1 MRLTRWP
8 LWLQLTSAMAL
19 ASIGV
24 ALVAGNAMRDIET
37 DYLRDEL
44 RRESLR
50 ASQALTTALAGPV
63 AAGNESALRALLA
76 RSTWRDDA
84 HVHSLALIDAAGR
97 TVSRWVA
104 SAEDEPGE
112 VLYFSVATNIPGSG
126 QGQLVVSWKVGQL
139 VADIQRHVE
148 RIRLN
153 VFFTVGLLSGVLV
166 VLVHFLVMRPV
177 DSLRRGLDALSRG
190 ESGASMRL
198 SALAASELNRL
209 AGSLGELG
217 RYQRELRETQ
227 ASLEQARHAAEAASE
242 AKGRFLAV
250 MTHEIRTPINGVIGS
265 LDLLVDDALSA
276 TQRSLIANAQRAAD
290 SLLEIINEILDFS
303 RVESGRLQ
311 LEAVEFALEAQ
322 INDVAGGMA
331 GLIDPQRVELVV
343 DFDPAL
349 PERVCGDP
357 LRLRQVL
364 TNLLGNAAKFT
375 EDGAI
380 VLRARAIDGGLRV
393 EVTDTGVGIAREQ
406 QSALFQPFT
415 QADSST
421 SRRYGGTGLGLSI
434 VKQLVELMGG
444 RIGIESAPGRGS
456 TFWLEM
462 PLVARSAPGVR
473 RAPALDAA
481 LVLLIEDQD
490 CARGAL
496 AAYLAS
502 FGMQVLQA
510 ADAAA
515 ALACV
520 RETPR
525 RVAYLVLDAGVLAAG
540 GGAALIDLLRA
551 DAHEDLRT
559 VLLIV
564 PGIPVADDLPVDGA
578 VLKPVTRAEL
588 LAALAPGDGDETH
601 AGRSGRGAAPATT
614 RRVLLVDDN
623 PMNLQVAAAML
634 ERLGLAV
641 DSAASGEEALASL
654 AERRYDVVLMDEQMP
669 GMDGREATRRLRERE
684 GAAQRTPVL
693 ALTANADAGAEQRC
707 LDAGMDAYL
716 AKPVRRS
723 GLRDALLRWIP
734 ELRA

>member
-1 MRLTRWP
+1 
-8 LWLQLTSAMAL
+8 
-19 ASIGV
+19 
-24 ALVAGNAMRDIET
+24 
-37 DYLRDEL
+37 
-44 RRESLR
+44 
-50 ASQALTTALAGPV
+50 
-63 AAGNESALRALLA
+63 
-76 RSTWRDDA
+76 
-84 HVHSLALIDAAGR
+84 
-97 TVSRWVA
+97 
-104 SAEDEPGE
+104 
-112 VLYFSVATNIPGSG
+112 
-126 QGQLVVSWKVGQL
+126 
-139 VADIQRHVE
+139 
-148 RIRLN
+148 
-153 VFFTVGLLSGVLV
+153 
-166 VLVHFLVMRPV
+166 
-177 DSLRRGLDALSRG
+177 
-190 ESGASMRL
+190 
-198 SALAASELNRL
+198 
-209 AGSLGELG
+209 
-217 RYQRELRETQ
+217 
-227 ASLEQARHAAEAASE
+227 
-242 AKGRFLAV
+242 
-250 MTHEIRTPINGVIGS
+250 
-265 LDLLVDDALSA
+265 
-276 TQRSLIANAQRAAD
+276 
-290 SLLEIINEILDFS
+290 
-303 RVESGRLQ
+303 
-311 LEAVEFALEAQ
+311 
-322 INDVAGGMA
+322 
-331 GLIDPQRVELVV
+331 
-343 DFDPAL
+343 
-349 PERVCGDP
+349 
-357 LRLRQVL
+357 
-364 TNLLGNAAKFT
+364 
-375 EDGAI
+375 
-380 VLRARAIDGGLRV
+380 
-393 EVTDTGVGIAREQ
+393 VTDTGVGISSEQ

-462 PLVARSAPGVR
+462 PLVARSGPGVR

-481 LVLLIEDQD
+481 FVLLVEDQD

-496 AAYLAS
+496 TAYLAS

-510 ADAAA
+510 ADATA
-515 ALACV
+515 ALACL

-540 GGAALIDLLRA
+540 GGAALIDSLRD
-551 DAHEDLRT
+551 DAHADLRT

-588 LAALAPGDGDETH
+588 LAALAPCDDDETDAARAVH
-601 AGRSGRGAAPATT
+601 GAAPAIM

-641 DSAASGEEALASL
+641 DSAASGEEALARL

-723 GLRDALLRWIP
+723 ALRDALVRWIP
-734 ELRA
+734 ELRG